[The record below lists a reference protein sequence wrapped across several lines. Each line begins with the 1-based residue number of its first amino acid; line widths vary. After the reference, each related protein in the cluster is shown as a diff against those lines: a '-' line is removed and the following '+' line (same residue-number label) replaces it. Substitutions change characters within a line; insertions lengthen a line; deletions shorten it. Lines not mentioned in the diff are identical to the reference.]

1 MATQEKGRGGERDAF
16 LPPGRKG
23 QKVKRSKVTF
33 GDFPF
38 LVEAWKRDCLLVL
51 LEERIVFMMMKED
64 SIYYCT
70 RANII

>member
-1 MATQEKGRGGERDAF
+1 MLFCPLAEKVKRS
-16 LPPGRKG
+16 KG

-64 SIYYCT
+64 SIY
-70 RANII
+70 